1 MSSEEKVYSV
11 AEITRLIKSSLE
23 GRFSDVWIEGEIS
36 NLKRPQ
42 SGHVYLTIKDERA
55 QILGVVFRQHG
66 GSNIS
71 GLQDGDKIRAFGT
84 VSIYEKS
91 GQYQLYIKDIEKLGV
106 GDLYL
111 RFNKLKEKLQSEGLF
126 DKEQKKA
133 IPLLPQRIGVIT
145 SPTGAAI
152 RDILNVLERR
162 FSNVHVII
170 FPVKVQGE
178 GSAEE
183 IADAVDIMNQMKE
196 ADVLIVGRGG
206 GSLEDLWAFNEE
218 IVARAIY
225 RSEIP
230 VISAVGHEVDYTI
243 SDFVADMRAE
253 TPTAAAELVLKKK
266 QDFMDILSLL
276 EQKIEYSLKTVVRE
290 YSGRV
295 RGLAD
300 HYVFKAPINIMTQAR
315 QRVDD
320 LDWKLS
326 NRIKEQVVHLGIVL
340 IKEKEKISAL
350 SPQGILKRGFSIA
363 YDFDTKTIVKDV
375 KSLKKGKRL
384 KTVFCNGHAISLIED
399 TGEKDEI

>member
-1 MSSEEKVYSV
+1 MASEEKVYTV

-23 GRFSDVWIEGEIS
+23 GSFRDIWVEGEIS

-42 SGHVYLTIKDERA
+42 SGHVYLTIKDEQA
-55 QILGVVFRQHG
+55 QILGVIFRQHG
-66 GSNIS
+66 CSNVS

-91 GQYQLYIKDIEKLGV
+91 GQYQLYIRNIEKLGL

-111 RFNKLKEKLQSEGLF
+111 RFNKLKEKLQAEGLF
-126 DKEQKKA
+126 EKEHKKA
-133 IPLLPQRIGVIT
+133 IPLLPQTIGVIT

-162 FSNVHVII
+162 FSNIHVII

-178 GSAEE
+178 GAAEE
-183 IADAVDIMNQMKE
+183 IAAAVDVMNQMKE
-196 ADVLIVGRGG
+196 TDVLIVGRGG

-218 IVARAIY
+218 IVARSIY
-225 RSEIP
+225 SSEIP

-243 SDFVADMRAE
+243 SDFVADMRAA

-266 QDFMDILSLL
+266 QDFMDLLSLL
-276 EQKIEYSLKTVVRE
+276 EEKMGFTLKAVIRE

-295 RGLAD
+295 KGLAD
-300 HYVFKAPINIMTQAR
+300 HYVFKTPVNVLAQVR

-320 LDWKLS
+320 SDWKLE
-326 NRIKEQVVHLGIVL
+326 NRIKERFAHMGIVL
-340 IKEKEKISAL
+340 KKEKERLSAL
-350 SPQGILKRGFSIA
+350 SPKGILKRGFSIA

-375 KSLKKGKRL
+375 KSLKNGKRL
-384 KTVFCNGHAISLIED
+384 KTVFYNGYAVSLIED
-399 TGEKDEI
+399 TGDEDEI